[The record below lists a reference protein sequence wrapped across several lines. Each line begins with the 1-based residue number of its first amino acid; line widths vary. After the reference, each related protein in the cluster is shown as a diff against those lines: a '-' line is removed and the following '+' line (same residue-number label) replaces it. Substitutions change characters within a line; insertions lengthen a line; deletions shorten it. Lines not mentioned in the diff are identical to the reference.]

1 MALQLSDYQRQ
12 IQEPSHILDG
22 TAWDYRLCYAW
33 DYVNSNYKLLKQ

>member
-22 TAWDYRLCYAW
+22 TAWDYSLPT
-33 DYVNSNYKLLKQ
+33 VNSNYKLLKQ